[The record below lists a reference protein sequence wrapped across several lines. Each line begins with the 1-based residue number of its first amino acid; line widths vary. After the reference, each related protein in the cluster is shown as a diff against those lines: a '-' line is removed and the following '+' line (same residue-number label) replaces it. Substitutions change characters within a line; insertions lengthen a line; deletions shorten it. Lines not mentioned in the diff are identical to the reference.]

1 VAKIAQPSI
10 TVPPATRRVASPAP
24 VKPRLKGIDGLRA
37 FAALWVVLFH
47 IRAFSGAHLGI
58 VPGLD
63 LLVRSGSTGVSLFL
77 VLSGFCLYLPFAGG
91 RLDRFRVAT
100 FFARRCRRLLPAY
113 YATLVL
119 LLAAYAVAAGHWGL
133 DPMSAAGLAGQAATH
148 VGLMHQLFPS
158 TFYGLNGAYWSLGL
172 EWELYLTLPLIIMA
186 VRRIGLARTVG
197 AVVVLNV
204 AYRLAL
210 WVAVTQGLMAAG
222 TPLATVVLPNL
233 FLGRWAEFALGM
245 VAAELYMR
253 GLSGSW
259 GRRLVVPGLLA
270 VPLSFA
276 VSGNPLVHLLFGV
289 IFFMVVC
296 LVAADDNLVARAF
309 SWSPLVVVGVMS
321 YSLYLVHQPLIQ
333 IGAHLLGKGGR
344 VAPNQVFAELL
355 LALPVVLAAAWFVFV
370 AVERRSVSVASME
383 GVPGSSLLFPRWLSA
398 RRSVG
403 Q

>member
-1 VAKIAQPSI
+1 
-10 TVPPATRRVASPAP
+10 
-24 VKPRLKGIDGLRA
+24 
-37 FAALWVVLFH
+37 
-47 IRAFSGAHLGI
+47 
-58 VPGLD
+58 
-63 LLVRSGSTGVSLFL
+63 
-77 VLSGFCLYLPFAGG
+77 
-91 RLDRFRVAT
+91 
-100 FFARRCRRLLPAY
+100 
-113 YATLVL
+113 
-119 LLAAYAVAAGHWGL
+119 
-133 DPMSAAGLAGQAATH
+133 
-148 VGLMHQLFPS
+148 
-158 TFYGLNGAYWSLGL
+158 
-172 EWELYLTLPLIIMA
+172 
-186 VRRIGLARTVG
+186 
-197 AVVVLNV
+197 
-204 AYRLAL
+204 
-210 WVAVTQGLMAAG
+210 MAAG

-333 IGAHLLGKGGR
+333 IGAHLLGNGGR